1 MKKRQKKKTLSK
13 SANLKKSI
21 SIVVDGKV
29 IAESLIPYFR
39 QSLPIDDKLGGNQQ

>member
-13 SANLKKSI
+13 SGNLKKSI
-21 SIVVDGKV
+21 SIIIDGKV

-39 QSLPIDDKLGGNQQ
+39 QSLPFNDA